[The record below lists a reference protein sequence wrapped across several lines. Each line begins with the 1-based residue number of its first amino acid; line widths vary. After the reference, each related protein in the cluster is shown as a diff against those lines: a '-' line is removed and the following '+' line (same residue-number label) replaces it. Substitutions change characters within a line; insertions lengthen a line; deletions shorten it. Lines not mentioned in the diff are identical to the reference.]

1 MNKIFKSI
9 WSWTRSCFV
18 AVSEASNS
26 HANGKNSTTLSKRSG
41 AFHFC
46 KLNKTILAL
55 SLLCALPVISET
67 AFADGWDQ
75 TLVND
80 ISLGTYAGDALV
92 IGQID
97 RFMKQEANVLT
108 QSNLIYKNVTGTP
121 NGLYINDGNSLTLVG
136 STDGILLADGPVS
149 IYGQNATLDK
159 SKLIIGNQET
169 LAPTKG
175 TINAVYVGMNPDK
188 MHNVSP
194 EGELRF
200 RNGVFTVG
208 KIYTQASSLSG
219 GVYVDNSANVSVDN
233 LYLDVVGFLQ
243 NSGKLHIANVEM
255 ARPNLHQAE
264 IINLGELTAEN
275 VDISGYL
282 ENQCSARI
290 GKLTL
295 REGAHTNLADIPSV
309 NQKAAELAVNELNIE
324 GNSIAGSN
332 LKIRGAL
339 TNKGTLTVT
348 GNANVTGDL
357 VNESSSLS
365 LQTLLLKTDGTDE
378 KDGGTFENRQGA
390 VTTLA
395 ALISEAGSTVTN
407 NGNIKLSSGSTS
419 ASTISGTFKNN
430 NAAEFYDLALETS
443 STFENAGT
451 TTVKNLLSLKDVNSL
466 KMNSGSL
473 STKNVDFNF
482 ANRSDALDLRKGLL
496 KAESLT
502 VSKGN
507 VFLSD
512 FSGPEAT
519 VKTLSDGSLSATA
532 LKAKEVTNSGVIAI
546 NSNYSARTTNNTGT
560 FSLEDGAS
568 FLDKEDTFDNCG
580 TIQSNSAITVS
591 GNLANAGSIK
601 APEVVLTATGKLTA
615 SKDPLLTVLTAQ
627 QGSEIEVAGS
637 GTLSASKLNAEG
649 ASISVDSGLLNVVNL
664 NAKGGEIF
672 VGENGSIK
680 VGQEFN
686 ANGVTYTQRGVKGI
700 TARKVS
706 FSNSVLN
713 IGAGKINAADIG
725 GTLGNNTFNI
735 SGLNSIPSFN
745 DSDPVDLK
753 NQYKDSLTQLIA
765 DEVTSE
771 TEVNIAS
778 GSVFDVDKI
787 SLNGNKPTINLK
799 GGALQTSS
807 NQLFTGATSE
817 AIKIDA
823 FAPGQTVELPAGTLV
838 STSVG
843 AVKSSI
849 GSGLSLESGN
859 LVIDDAHYS
868 AELVSSV
875 AKELQKVYGRL
886 ESITVNF
893 LGTLAGVFNIDSA
906 NQLAATATP
915 VVLNTVTLYNGA
927 DDTSPV
933 SSLQVGGTAPASGQH
948 FDASM
953 GFKDLALADSVFIAG
968 GKELVLVGN
977 TVSSI
982 PDASYPDETSKLL
995 KDSSDGGRV
1004 SVTEGTF
1011 TLGTHGADS
1020 PSVGWIDSADLQ
1032 EKGTLKV
1039 KNGEFAVWNVDLSG
1053 KADIASNAMLHV
1065 NVLNVNK
1072 SGALTNNGKVALENN
1087 AGTEA
1092 SFVQKGT
1099 VANKANAL
1107 FDTSAL
1113 SETINE
1119 GSFHNEGETKTNVL
1133 TNKVQ
1138 AAFENSGTVNGSI
1151 LNNAGTFKNQESG
1164 KASFVNAAVSGELTN
1179 AGTFNVSE
1187 SLDVTG
1193 HFTNAKSLTVGSAAI
1208 DSNGELVNSGNANGK
1223 TLVLNGILRNS
1234 GSSSWGNI
1242 EINEGSTLD
1251 NKGSLE
1257 AKTGLKV
1264 AASTAQVNEGTLN
1277 ASTATTKLFGNLENR
1292 GNASFG
1298 TLEIGN
1304 TGSYANLGK
1313 DKGNI
1318 LTIGEGAEF
1327 YNEGTS
1333 EWNSVSVNKGLFE
1346 NKGQMTV
1353 ANLTVKDAIF
1363 NVTGGLFKAANAE
1376 LTGTS
1381 VVVGKNSMLRA
1392 ASDNA
1397 YSKAEFAKVSE
1408 LNNPYFVKEDG
1419 DLGFGANSLDFA
1431 ESIGAPIGTGRLTL
1445 TQSITTTSA
1454 GGIAVGNGTWANETD
1469 HANPDNGS
1477 LVFGKGSTTVIDSSI
1492 LANGKSAFTAKDEKA
1507 KVTVDPT
1514 ATLVLGN
1521 LKDSGEYTIVKGFD
1535 TTDNTDSNG
1544 WNGGWT
1550 GDKLIALSQDGTGVN
1565 WKLELM
1571 NDSSQIRVQATLSDV
1586 RTVYLDLVIP
1596 NIANSEIKKAEEG
1609 FAFDVLKDKNL
1620 SVGEKT
1626 TLLNSTANILT
1637 AGGAMAVALQDL
1649 NTAADSVENRLSMA
1663 GEAFVNGLMRQEGH
1677 GNNLWIDLN
1686 GGKQKYKSLSSS
1698 GLSKHG
1704 FDTNAFGFVM
1714 GYDRKLA
1721 DKSVILGAAFSYNKG
1736 SLDSTGDVLKT
1747 KNKYDS
1753 FGLHAYGAYSPLEK
1767 LNFIG
1772 MLSWAH
1778 NSSDIS
1784 QHVNVAGIEKA
1795 EADVKSNL
1803 FSVAA
1808 RVEGSISVG
1817 RTSFVPHAGLRYVW
1831 SKADKFETKV
1841 SGKKVWKNKADSANT
1856 FQMPIGM
1863 AVRADIPTASGWV
1876 VRPQADVSL
1885 IPQFGDTKVKTK
1897 LTNGYGASDSVEG
1910 DFSGKFGTKVSIG
1923 VQAEKGRAAFGAAY
1937 GFIGGAKGKQDHLLK
1952 LEARFRF

>member
-26 HANGKNSTTLSKRSG
+26 HANGRNSTTLTKRSR

-46 KLNKTILAL
+46 KLNKTVLAL

-67 AFADGWDQ
+67 AFADGRDQ

-80 ISLGTYAGDALV
+80 SSLGTFAGDALV

-121 NGLYINDGNSLTLVG
+121 NGLYINDGNSLSLVG

-149 IYGQNATLDK
+149 IYGQNSTLDK

-208 KIYTQASSLSG
+208 KIYTQASSFSG

-264 IINLGELTAEN
+264 IINLGELTAEK

-282 ENQCSARI
+282 ENQRSAQI

-309 NQKAAELAVNELNIE
+309 NQKGAELAVNELNIE

-339 TNKGTLTVT
+339 TNKGSLTVT

-357 VNESSSLS
+357 VNESPSLS
-365 LQTLLLKTDGTDE
+365 LQTLLLKTDGTDG
-378 KDGGTFENRQGA
+378 KDSGTFENRQGA

-407 NGNIKLSSGSTS
+407 DGNIKLSSGSTI

-430 NAAEFYDLALETS
+430 NAAEFYDLALETG

-482 ANRSDALDLRKGLL
+482 ANKSDTLDLRNGSL

-512 FSGPEAT
+512 FSSPDAS
-519 VKTLSDGSLSATA
+519 VKTLTDGSLSATT
-532 LKAKEVTNSGVIAI
+532 LKAKEVNNNGVIAV
-546 NSNYSARTTNNTGT
+546 NSYYSAKTTNNTGT

-568 FLDKEDTFDNCG
+568 FLDKEDTFDNGG
-580 TIQSNSAITVS
+580 TIQSNSAITVNGS
-591 GNLANAGSIK
+591 LANAGGIRT
-601 APEVVLTATGKLTA
+601 PELVLSSTGKFISSVDSNLSALTAE
-615 SKDPLLTVLTAQ
+615 KD
-627 QGSEIEVAGS
+627 SEIVIS
-637 GTLSASKLNAEG
+637 QNPLSASTLNSDG
-649 ASISVDSGLLNVVNL
+649 ASITVENGSLNVANL
-664 NAKGGEIF
+664 NANEGSITVE
-672 VGENGSIK
+672 ENGSIK
-680 VGQEFN
+680 TNNLQ
-686 ANGVTYTQRGVKGI
+686 AKGVTYTQHGTNGI
-700 TARKVS
+700 TS
-706 FSNSVLN
+706 QNGWFTDSTLN
-713 IGAGKINAADIG
+713 LHAGTINAVDIG
-725 GTLGNNTFNI
+725 GTLGNNTYNI
-735 SGLNSIPSFN
+735 SGLNSVPPIN
-745 DSDPVDLK
+745 DSDSPDTK
-753 NQYKDSLTQLIA
+753 NQYKDSLTQLITE
-765 DEVTSE
+765 EVTSE
-771 TEVNIAS
+771 TLVNIAS
-778 GSVFDVDKI
+778 GSVFDVERI

-823 FAPGQTVELPAGTLV
+823 SAPGQTVELPAGTLI
-838 STSVG
+838 SSSVG

-893 LGTLAGVFNIDSA
+893 LGTLASVFNIDSA

-927 DDTSPV
+927 DETSPV
-933 SSLQVGGTAPASGQH
+933 SSLQVGGSSPASGQH

-953 GFKDLALADSVFIAG
+953 GFKDIASADSVVITG

-977 TVSSI
+977 SVSSI
-982 PDASYPDETSKLL
+982 PNASYGDEISKLL

-1004 SVTEGTF
+1004 CVIEGTF
-1011 TLGTHGADS
+1011 TLGTHGADT
-1020 PSVGWIDSADLQ
+1020 PSVGSINSAELQ
-1032 EKGTLKV
+1032 EKGSLNL

-1053 KADIASNAMLHV
+1053 KADIASNALLHV
-1065 NVLNVNK
+1065 NILNVNK
-1072 SGALTNNGKVALENN
+1072 NGTLTNNGKLELEDN
-1087 AGTEA
+1087 AGTAA
-1092 SFVQKGT
+1092 SFVQQGT

-1119 GSFHNEGETKTNVL
+1119 GSFHNEGETKSNVL
-1133 TNKVQ
+1133 TNKAQ
-1138 AAFENSGTVNGSI
+1138 AVFENRGTVNASL
-1151 LNNAGTFKNQESG
+1151 LNNAGVFKNSESG
-1164 KASFVNAAVSGELTN
+1164 KASFADVSISGELSN
-1179 AGTFNVSE
+1179 AGTFNVAECLEVS
-1187 SLDVTG
+1187 G
-1193 HFTNAKSLTVGSAAI
+1193 HLTNAKSLTVGSAEI
-1208 DSNGELVNSGNANGK
+1208 SPDGELVNSGNANGK
-1223 TLVLNGILRNS
+1223 TLVLHGILHNT
-1234 GSSSWGNI
+1234 GASSWENI
-1242 EINEGSTLD
+1242 EVNEGSTLD

-1257 AKTGLKV
+1257 AKFSLTV
-1264 AASTAQVNEGTLN
+1264 AASTATVNEGTLN
-1277 ASTATTKLFGNLENR
+1277 ASSADSKLLGNLENR
-1292 GNASFG
+1292 GNASFD
-1298 TLEIGN
+1298 TLEISKDA
-1304 TGSYANLGK
+1304 SYANLGK
-1313 DKGNI
+1313 DNGNV
-1318 LTIGEGAEF
+1318 LTVREGAEF

-1333 EWNSVSVNKGLFE
+1333 EWNSVAVNKGLFE

-1353 ANLTVKDAIF
+1353 ANLTVKNAIF
-1363 NVTGGLFKAANAE
+1363 NVTGGLLKAANADVTE
-1376 LTGTS
+1376 TS
-1381 VVVGKNSMLRA
+1381 IVVGRNSMLKS
-1392 ASDNA
+1392 ASENA

-1419 DLGFGANSLDFA
+1419 DLGLGANSLDFA
-1431 ESIGAPIGTGRLTL
+1431 AGIGAPIGTGRLTV
-1445 TQSITTTSA
+1445 TQNITTTSA
-1454 GGIAVGNGTWANETD
+1454 GGIAVGNGTWTSEAD
-1469 HANPDNGS
+1469 HADLSNGS

-1492 LANGKSAFTAKDEKA
+1492 LTNGKSAFTANDENA

-1521 LKDSGEYTIVKGFD
+1521 LKDSGEYTIVKGYD
-1535 TTDNTDSNG
+1535 TTGNTDANG
-1544 WNGGWT
+1544 WTGGWT
-1550 GDKLIALSQDGTGVN
+1550 GEKLIALSQDGTGVN
-1565 WKLELM
+1565 WKLELV
-1571 NDSSQIRVQATLSDV
+1571 NETSQIRVQATLSDV
-1586 RTVYLDLVIP
+1586 RTVYPDLVIP

-1609 FAFDVLKDKNL
+1609 FAFNLLKDKEL
-1620 SVGEKT
+1620 SVANKT
-1626 TLLNSTANILT
+1626 ELLNSAANILT
-1637 AGGAMAVALQDL
+1637 VGGATAVSLQDL
-1649 NTAADSVENRLSMA
+1649 STALDSLENRLSMA
-1663 GEAFVNGLMRQEGH
+1663 GDAFLNGWMRQEDR
-1677 GNNLWIDLN
+1677 GNDLWIDVK
-1686 GGKQKYKSLSSS
+1686 GGKQKYKSLSAS

-1704 FDTNAFGFVM
+1704 FDTNSFGFVM
-1714 GYDRKLA
+1714 GFDRKLEG
-1721 DKSVILGAAFSYNKG
+1721 KPIVLGGAFSYNHG
-1736 SLDSTGDVLKT
+1736 SLDSLGNVTKT

-1753 FGLHAYGAYSPLEK
+1753 FGLHAYGAYAPLEK
-1767 LNFIG
+1767 LNLIG
-1772 MLSWAH
+1772 MLSWMH

-1784 QHVNVAGIEKA
+1784 QHVNAAGIEKA

-1808 RVEGSISVG
+1808 RVESSIPVG
-1817 RTSFVPHAGLRYVW
+1817 KTSIVPHAGLRYVW
-1831 SKADKFETKV
+1831 SKADKFDTKV
-1841 SGKKVWKNKADSANT
+1841 KGKKIWSNKADSANT
-1856 FQMPIGM
+1856 FQMPIGL
-1863 AVRADIPTASGWV
+1863 ALRADLPTASGWMI
-1876 VRPQADVSL
+1876 RPQADVSL

-1897 LTNGYGASDSVEG
+1897 LTNSYGASDSVEG
-1910 DFSGKFGTKVSIG
+1910 EFSGKFGTKVSIG
-1923 VQAEKGRAAFGAAY
+1923 VQAEKGRATFGAGY
-1937 GFIGGAKGKQDHLLK
+1937 GFIGGAKGKQDHLFK
-1952 LEARFRF
+1952 IEARFRF

>member
-1 MNKIFKSI
+1 MNKIYKSI

-26 HANGKNSTTLSKRSG
+26 HANGKNSTTLTKQSR
-41 AFHFC
+41 AIHFC
-46 KLNKTILAL
+46 KLNKTVLAL
-55 SLLCALPVISET
+55 CLLCALPVISET

-75 TLVND
+75 TLVNNT
-80 ISLGTYAGDALV
+80 SLGTYAGDALV

-149 IYGQNATLDK
+149 IYGQNSTFDK

-208 KIYTQASSLSG
+208 KIYTQVSSLSG
-219 GVYVDNSANVSVDN
+219 GVYVDKSADVSVDN
-233 LYLDVVGFLQ
+233 LYLDVLGFLQ

-264 IINLGELTAEN
+264 IINLGELTAEK

-282 ENQCSARI
+282 ENQRSARI
-290 GKLTL
+290 GNLTL

-309 NQKAAELAVNELNIE
+309 NQKGAELVVNELNIE
-324 GNSIAGSN
+324 GNSIGGSN

-357 VNESSSLS
+357 VNESSALA
-365 LQTLLLKTDGTDE
+365 LQSLLLKTDGNDG
-378 KDGGTFENRQGA
+378 KDSGTFENRQGA

-407 NGNIKLSSGSTS
+407 DGNIKLSSGSTS
-419 ASTISGTFKNN
+419 PSTISGTFKNN
-430 NAAEFYDLALETS
+430 NAAEFYDLALETG

-482 ANRSDALDLRKGLL
+482 ANKSDALDLRNGSL

-507 VFLSD
+507 VLLSD
-512 FSGPEAT
+512 FSSPDAS
-519 VKTLSDGSLSATA
+519 VKTLTDGSLSATT
-532 LKAKEVTNSGVIAI
+532 LKAKEVNNDGVIAV
-546 NSNYSARTTNNTGT
+546 NSYYSAKTTNNTGT
-560 FSLEDGAS
+560 FSLEDGTS
-568 FLDKEDTFDNCG
+568 FLDKEDTFDNGG

-591 GNLANAGSIK
+591 GSLANAGGIRT
-601 APEVVLTATGKLTA
+601 PELVLSSTGKFISYVDSNLSALTAEK
-615 SKDPLLTVLTAQ
+615 
-627 QGSEIEVAGS
+627 GSEIVIS
-637 GTLSASKLNAEG
+637 RNPLSASTLNSDG
-649 ASISVDSGLLNVVNL
+649 ASITV
-664 NAKGGEIF
+664 
-672 VGENGSIK
+672 ENGSIK
-680 VGQEFN
+680 
-686 ANGVTYTQRGVKGI
+686 ANNLQAQGVTYTQHGKNGI
-700 TARKVS
+700 STQNGWFTS
-706 FSNSVLN
+706 STLN
-713 IGAGKINAADIG
+713 LLAGTINAVDIG
-725 GTLGNNTFNI
+725 GTLGNNTYNI
-735 SGLNSIPSFN
+735 SGLNSVPPIN
-745 DSDPVDLK
+745 DSDSPDTK

-765 DEVTSE
+765 DEITSE
-771 TEVNIAS
+771 TVVNIAS

-823 FAPGQTVELPAGTLV
+823 SAPGQTVELPVGTLV

-893 LGTLAGVFNIDSA
+893 LGTLAGVFNIESA
-906 NQLAATATP
+906 KQLASNSAP

-927 DDTSPV
+927 DETSPV
-933 SSLQVGGTAPASGQH
+933 SSLQVGGSSPASGQH

-953 GFKDLALADSVFIAG
+953 GFKDIASADSVVIAG

-977 TVSSI
+977 SVSSI
-982 PDASYPDETSKLL
+982 PDASYRDETRKLL

-1004 SVTEGTF
+1004 CVTEGTF
-1011 TLGTHGADS
+1011 TLGTHGADT
-1020 PSVGWIDSADLQ
+1020 PSVGWINSAELQ
-1032 EKGTLKV
+1032 EKGSLNL

-1053 KADIASNAMLHV
+1053 KADIASNALLHV
-1065 NVLNVNK
+1065 NILNVNK
-1072 SGALTNNGKVALENN
+1072 NGTLTNNGKLELEDN
-1087 AGTEA
+1087 AGTAA
-1092 SFVQKGT
+1092 SFVQQGT

-1119 GSFHNEGETKTNVL
+1119 GSFHNEGETKSNVL
-1133 TNKVQ
+1133 TNKAQ
-1138 AAFENSGTVNGSI
+1138 AVFENSGTVNASL
-1151 LNNAGTFKNQESG
+1151 LNNAGVFKNSESG
-1164 KASFVNAAVSGELTN
+1164 KASFANVSVSGELSN
-1179 AGTFNVSE
+1179 AGTFNVAEGLEIS
-1187 SLDVTG
+1187 G
-1193 HFTNAKSLTVGSAAI
+1193 HLTNNKSLTVGSAEI
-1208 DSNGELVNSGNANGK
+1208 SPDGELVNSGNTNGK
-1223 TLVLNGILRNS
+1223 TLVLNGILHNS
-1234 GSSSWGNI
+1234 GASSWENI

-1257 AKTGLKV
+1257 AKSGFTV
-1264 AASTAQVNEGTLN
+1264 AASTAAVNDGTLN
-1277 ASTATTKLFGNLENR
+1277 ASSADAKLLGNLENR
-1292 GNASFG
+1292 GSASFG
-1298 TLEIGN
+1298 TLEISKDA
-1304 TGSYANLGK
+1304 SYANLGK
-1313 DKGNI
+1313 DKGNA
-1318 LTIGEGAEF
+1318 LTVGEGAEF

-1333 EWNSVSVNKGLFE
+1333 EWNSLAVNKGLFE
-1346 NKGQMTV
+1346 NKAQMAV
-1353 ANLTVKDAIF
+1353 ANLIVKDAIF
-1363 NVTGGLFKAANAE
+1363 NVTGGLLKVANADV
-1376 LTGTS
+1376 TGTS
-1381 VVVGKNSMLRA
+1381 IVVGKNSMLKS
-1392 ASDNA
+1392 ASENA
-1397 YSKAEFAKVSE
+1397 YSKAEFAKVSK

-1419 DLGFGANSLDFA
+1419 DLGLGANSLDFA
-1431 ESIGAPIGTGRLTL
+1431 AGIGAPIGTGRLTV
-1445 TQSITTTSA
+1445 TQNITTTSA
-1454 GGIAVGNGTWANETD
+1454 GGIAVGNGTWTSEED
-1469 HANPDNGS
+1469 HADLSNGS

-1492 LANGKSAFTAKDEKA
+1492 LTNGKSAFTANDENA

-1521 LKDSGEYTIVKGFD
+1521 LKDSGEYTIVKGYD
-1535 TTDNTDSNG
+1535 TTGNTDANG
-1544 WNGGWT
+1544 WTGGWT
-1550 GDKLIALSQDGTGVN
+1550 GEKLIALSQDGTGVN
-1565 WKLELM
+1565 WKLELV
-1571 NDSSQIRVQATLSDV
+1571 NESSQIRVQATLSDV
-1586 RTVYLDLVIP
+1586 RTVYPDLIIP

-1609 FAFDVLKDKNL
+1609 FTFNVLKDKEL
-1620 SVGEKT
+1620 SVANKT
-1626 TLLNSTANILT
+1626 KLLNSAANILT
-1637 AGGAMAVALQDL
+1637 VGGATAVSLQDL
-1649 NTAADSVENRLSMA
+1649 NTAVDSLESRLSMA
-1663 GEAFVNGLMRQEGH
+1663 GDAFLNGLMRQEDRGKD
-1677 GNNLWIDLN
+1677 LWIDVK
-1686 GGKQKYKSLSSS
+1686 GGKQKYKSLNSSS
-1698 GLSKHG
+1698 LSKHG
-1704 FDTNAFGFVM
+1704 FDTNSFGLVLGF
-1714 GYDRKLA
+1714 DRRLEGKPI
-1721 DKSVILGAAFSYNKG
+1721 VLGGAFSYNHG

-1747 KNKYDS
+1747 KNKYNS
-1753 FGLHAYGAYSPLEK
+1753 FGLHAYGAYAPVEK
-1767 LNFIG
+1767 VNLIG
-1772 MLSWAH
+1772 TLSWMH
-1778 NSSDIS
+1778 NSSDITQS
-1784 QHVNVAGIEKA
+1784 INAAGFNKA
-1795 EADVKSNL
+1795 DADVKTNM
-1803 FSVAA
+1803 FSLGA
-1808 RVEGSISVG
+1808 RAEATIPAGKANI
-1817 RTSFVPHAGLRYVW
+1817 VPHAGLRYVW
-1831 SKADKFETKV
+1831 SKADKFDTKV
-1841 SGKKVWKNKADSANT
+1841 KGKKVWSNKANSADT
-1856 FQMPIGM
+1856 FQMPIGL
-1863 AVRADIPTASGWV
+1863 AVRADLPTASGWM

-1923 VQAEKGRAAFGAAY
+1923 VQAEKGRATLGAGY
-1937 GFIGGAKGKQDHLLK
+1937 GFIGGAKGKQDHLFK
-1952 LEARFRF
+1952 IEARFRF